1 MPEPIVVPEEVLAA
15 QAQREEA
22 IRLEA
27 QREQERLA
35 EAARQEKLEAER
47 VEAARLEAEQR
58 ADRLK
63 AEQLEAERQQ
73 RLLQEEQRIAEQRRE
88 ALRREE
94 QALERER
101 VAAQIEAERLAL
113 EQQMLADQAVAVAA
127 ENATRLANERD
138 LYVTLIRQKVSRN
151 WIRPA
156 TTQENYECTVEV
168 TQLPGGEVVNVV
180 MKDCNADAAFE
191 RSVENAIYK
200 ASPLPDPPQAEL
212 FERRLEIYFSPT
224 GSGL

>member
-27 QREQERLA
+27 QREQEQLA
-35 EAARQEKLEAER
+35 EAARQEKLEAE
-47 VEAARLEAEQR
+47 RLEAEQR